1 MISIDKLSY
10 ISPLKKV
17 NPFDKFVFAFAS
29 MFLCLIL
36 NKILISLI
44 VITLMTSITVYKGK
58 ILLNTYLKLM
68 LLPSAF
74 LITGIL
80 SIAMNIGNNDNY
92 LFYFSILN
100 LKIGCTQESLLFS
113 LRLLLKSLS
122 SVSCLYFLSL
132 TTPIIDILSVLK
144 KLKVPKIFVELM
156 SLIYR
161 FIFVLLETAHMIYI
175 AQNSRLG
182 YIDLKTSY
190 SSLAKLIS
198 ALFINSYKRSED
210 IFIALVSRC
219 YDNEINIL
227 EDTHEKS
234 YKNLIIIT
242 LFELLLILIS
252 FYLNI

>member
-10 ISPLKKV
+10 ISPLKKA
-17 NPFDKFVFAFAS
+17 NPFEKLIFAFIT

-36 NKILISLI
+36 NKIATSLI
-44 VITLMTSITVYKGK
+44 VMVIMTFLTIYKGK
-58 ILLNTYLKLM
+58 IPLGTYLKLM

-80 SIAMNIGNNDNY
+80 SIAINIGSNDNY
-92 LFYFSILN
+92 LFYFNILN
-100 LKIGCTQESLLFS
+100 LKIGCTQGSLLLS

-144 KLKVPKIFVELM
+144 KLKLPKILIELM

-175 AQNSRLG
+175 SQSSRLG
-182 YIDLKTSY
+182 YTDLKTSY
-190 SSLAKLIS
+190 NSLAKLIS

-210 IFIALVSRC
+210 IFIALESRC
-219 YDNEINIL
+219 YDNDINVL
-227 EDTHEKS
+227 EDTYKLS
-234 YKNLIIIT
+234 YKNLIIII
-242 LFELLLILIS
+242 LFELALMLIS
-252 FYLNI
+252 FLNL